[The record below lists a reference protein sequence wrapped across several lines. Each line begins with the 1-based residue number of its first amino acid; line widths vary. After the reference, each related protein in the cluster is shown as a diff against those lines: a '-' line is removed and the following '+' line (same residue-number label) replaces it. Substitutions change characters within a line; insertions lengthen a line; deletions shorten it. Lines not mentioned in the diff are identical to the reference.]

1 MANFTPENRL
11 IAFFPKVLIADSLI
25 YSLSFPFSYQ
35 LSSGWVSFLIK
46 VENSNGAMHL
56 QSHRSP
62 SHKEGDSMSPEL
74 PQQCDSGVPGPLSR
88 VVWPVCSD
96 IPRTGFK
103 LFTIVSV
110 NGFAVNAYLVHNTN

>member
-1 MANFTPENRL
+1 MANFIQENRL
-11 IAFFPKVLIADSLI
+11 IPFPPKVLVVDSLI
-25 YSLSFPFSYQ
+25 NSLSFPFSYH

-56 QSHRSP
+56 QLRRSP
-62 SHKEGDSMSPEL
+62 SHTEGDSVSPEL
-74 PQQCDSGVPGPLSR
+74 PQQWDSGVPGLLSR

-96 IPRTGFK
+96 IARIGFK

-110 NGFAVNAYLVHNTN
+110 KGFAVNAYPVHNTN